1 MNASTSHLT
10 QKRKSAAGFAQ
21 GNFLGDRAGSSATTH
36 KLEFGQKS
44 MQGQNMGGMH
54 INLEDDGRITDQNSL
69 LDGSLDILPDI
80 REGQT

>member
-1 MNASTSHLT
+1 
-10 QKRKSAAGFAQ
+10 
-21 GNFLGDRAGSSATTH
+21 
-36 KLEFGQKS
+36 